1 MLSLDK
7 SEQMVAEIVRTSEE
21 ELPCKQTA
29 PAVVQR
35 ESPHTVEA
43 SHQELSVAGA
53 VEHVTLPSSLPETQ
67 GQHDDLVLVEL
78 NAILCGLTSSRCTRC
93 GIPGFR
99 RGT

>member
-7 SEQMVAEIVRTSEE
+7 SEQMAAEIVRTSEE
-21 ELPCKQTA
+21 ELPCKQTW

-35 ESPHTVEA
+35 GCPHTTEG

-53 VEHVTLPSSLPETQ
+53 VEHVTLPSNF
-67 GQHDDLVLVEL
+67 QHDHLILVEL
-78 NAILCGLTSSRCTRC
+78 SAILHGLTSSRSTRC
-93 GIPGFR
+93 GVTGFR